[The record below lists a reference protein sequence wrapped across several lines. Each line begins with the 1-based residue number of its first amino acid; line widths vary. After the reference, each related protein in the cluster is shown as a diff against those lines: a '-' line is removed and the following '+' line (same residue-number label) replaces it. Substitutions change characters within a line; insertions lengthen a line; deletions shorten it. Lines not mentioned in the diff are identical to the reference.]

1 LKLALNEINVAKVN
15 DERHDRVGE
24 VGGERGFG
32 RDRILRRNDR
42 RVAVSWSSQVP
53 IPVHTDLAHLRERRS
68 SARRRRCLGW
78 SGRARPR
85 LRTRRAGRGGTLG
98 GDGSCAHVP
107 RFFVVVVVDGTLVV
121 LVVEVVVIGFVVVVV
136 TVGVPA

>member
-1 LKLALNEINVAKVN
+1 VN

-53 IPVHTDLAHLRERRS
+53 IPVHTDLAHLAGATFFGAAPAMPGVVRTSATATANPTSR
-68 SARRRRCLGW
+68 ARRDLGW
-78 SGRARPR
+78 
-85 LRTRRAGRGGTLG
+85 
-98 GDGSCAHVP
+98 
-107 RFFVVVVVDGTLVV
+107 
-121 LVVEVVVIGFVVVVV
+121 
-136 TVGVPA
+136 